1 VPVGSSAWLGG
12 TVEPKT
18 NMKELLTIS
27 SNFMGAWTED
37 KKLLPQVEV
46 ILVLSEPAYTVDA
59 VGEVVRQRET
69 SQCRFSA
76 SPKMLYKLADVLT
89 KLGAEAEGLVTPN
102 IVATQP
108 TA

>member
-1 VPVGSSAWLGG
+1 
-12 TVEPKT
+12 
-18 NMKELLTIS
+18 MKELLTIS

-46 ILVLSEPAYTVDA
+46 ILVMSEPSYTVDA

-76 SPKMLYKLADVLT
+76 SPKVLYKLAEAMT
-89 KLGAEAEGLVTPN
+89 KLAAEAEALVPPN
-102 IVATQP
+102 DPSSATAAT
-108 TA
+108 TASKAGHNQKDSNAK